1 MSCGFGVFIFVY
13 CLYKNV
19 SLLGALK
26 QPIYTIKVVQYM
38 HPAFSSIQLYKSS
51 TEPVY
56 LQLANDLTRLIKEGQ
71 LVTNSRLPSSRQM
84 AELLGLHRK
93 TVVRAYDELLAQGW
107 LESRMGSGTFV
118 ASHIPKLNVKS
129 FVSKKQQFS
138 SLEAAGFKFDPM
150 SHLNRKPVKPSPG
163 LHLDDGF
170 PDARL
175 APLTELSRAYRTQLL
190 TGDSYHKLGYAD
202 AQGAMWLREELARHL
217 NDTRGLNITAANL
230 LITRGS
236 SMGLFLA
243 STAFLRPGDHVVVGS
258 PGWLGAERNFIQAGA
273 ILSKIGVDEHGLQV
287 DDLEMLC
294 KKKKIRMVYV
304 TPHHHHPTTVGLR
317 SDRRLQLLKLSAQYG
332 FIIFEDDY
340 DYDFHYQSKPLL
352 PLIAADQSG
361 MVLYCGSF
369 SKTMSPAFRV
379 GYLVAPVDVIQQLSK
394 LRSIVDRQGDNMLEN
409 AIAELLQSG
418 VLQRY
423 LRKSVRVYRERRDV
437 LTGLL
442 KSELGDDVQFKI
454 PDGGMAVWVNF
465 MPDIVLP
472 ELAEKAYKKGLRISD
487 GFLYRSSVCTHNAIR
502 LGFASSTVSDIEK
515 SVAILR
521 DLMPLKRSL

>member
-1 MSCGFGVFIFVY
+1 
-13 CLYKNV
+13 
-19 SLLGALK
+19 
-26 QPIYTIKVVQYM
+26 M
-38 HPAFSSIQLYKSS
+38 HPVFSSIQLDKSQS
-51 TEPVY
+51 QPQY
-56 LQLANDLTRLIKEGQ
+56 LQLADDLTRLIKEGQ
-71 LVTNSRLPSSRQM
+71 LVRNSRLPSTRQM

-118 ASHIPKLNVKS
+118 ASHIPKLKVKS
-129 FVSKKQQFS
+129 FVSKQQQFS
-138 SLEAAGFKFDPM
+138 SLEAAGFKFESM
-150 SHLNRKPVKPSPG
+150 SHLDRKTVKPSLG
-163 LHLDDGF
+163 LHLDDGY

-202 AQGAMWLREELARHL
+202 AQGSIWLREELARHL
-217 NDTRGLNITAANL
+217 NDTRGLKITAAHV

-236 SMGLFLA
+236 QMGLFL
-243 STAFLRPGDHVVVGS
+243 SCTAFVRQGDHVVVGS

-273 ILSKIGVDEHGLQV
+273 VLSKIGVDEHGLQI
-287 DDLEMLC
+287 DDLEVLC
-294 KKKKIRMVYV
+294 KKKKVRMVYV
-304 TPHHHHPTTVGLR
+304 TPHHHHPTTVALR
-317 SDRRLQLLKLSAQYG
+317 SDRRLQLLKLSEQYG

-369 SKTMSPAFRV
+369 SKTISPAFRV
-379 GYLVAPVDVIQQLSK
+379 GYLVAPIDVIQQLRK
-394 LRSIVDRQGDNMLEN
+394 LRSVVDRQGDSMLEN

-423 LRKSVRVYRERRDV
+423 IRKSVRIYRERRDV

-442 KSELGDDVQFKI
+442 KTALGDDVQFEV
-454 PDGGMAVWVNF
+454 PDGGMAIWVNF
-465 MPDIVLP
+465 TPDIVLH
-472 ELAEKAYKKGLRISD
+472 ELAEKAYKKGLQISD
-487 GFLYRSSVCTHNAIR
+487 GFLYGSSICAHNAMR
-502 LGFASSTVSDIEK
+502 LGFASSTVDEIKSSIE
-515 SVAILR
+515 ILR
-521 DLMPLKRSL
+521 DLVRPKTAATK